1 MELKTFR
8 ASSPAAALKK
18 AQAHCGEDAMVVST
32 KQLRKK
38 TLTQDPVYEI
48 VVVNAQEAQQQSQQ
62 GGGRQQS
69 QSRSRYEDSS
79 QQQDSARQKS
89 GSIEDEFKNS
99 QDILVNISE
108 AAKQISKI
116 THLDEEG
123 QQQKSKDF
131 SSEKRLNKPQQD
143 QAPVQPEGH
152 SSKEL
157 EQIKSEINKL
167 GDTVNLLKNMVW
179 DSKEDAQDLTIPSEF
194 AEIFRIIKQ
203 NHMSKEH
210 IDTIMKLTFEHMPL
224 SMRHNSTTIK
234 RYFHVLLRKMIPTR
248 IEQPVIAPKK
258 KIMMFVGSTGVGK
271 TTTIAKLAARYA
283 YMMDHKHKVGLIT
296 LDTYRIGAVEQLMH
310 YAKTMRL
317 SIEAVVDPPEF
328 VTALDSLR
336 NCDVILID
344 TVGSSQYDKEKIE
357 KIQSFL
363 STQSDFAID
372 INLVLSATT
381 KYEDLKDIYQNF
393 SFLGIDTMVFT
404 KLDETNVFGNI
415 FSLVYEKQK
424 PVSYFSI
431 GQEVPDDI
439 TNADADYL
447 VGCLLEG
454 FSKDKK

>member
-18 AQAHCGEDAMVVST
+18 AQEVCGEDAMVVST

-38 TLTQDPVYEI
+38 TLTQDAIYEI
-48 VVVNAQEAQQQSQQ
+48 VVVNTSEESPPKQASQEYGYSKPPSREESQND
-62 GGGRQQS
+62 R
-69 QSRSRYEDSS
+69 
-79 QQQDSARQKS
+79 
-89 GSIEDEFKNS
+89 SIEDEFKNS

-116 THLDEEG
+116 TNLGE
-123 QQQKSKDF
+123 KP
-131 SSEKRLNKPQQD
+131 SSNKYTTDKTLNKKEQ
-143 QAPVQPEGH
+143 QAPSTSKE
-152 SSKEL
+152 STKEL
-157 EQIKSEINKL
+157 EQIKEEINKL

-179 DSKEDAQDLTIPSEF
+179 DSKTDAKELVIPSEF
-194 AEIFRIIKQ
+194 AEIFRIIKNNQ
-203 NHMSKEH
+203 MAKSH
-210 IDTIMKLTFEHMPL
+210 IDTIMKLTLEHMPL
-224 SMRHNSTTIK
+224 SMRHNSKTVK

-248 IEQPVIAPKK
+248 IEQVVTPPNK

-283 YMMDHKHKVGLIT
+283 YMMERKHKVGLIT

-317 SIEAVVDPPEF
+317 GIEAVVDPPEF
-328 VTALDSLR
+328 VTALESLR

-344 TVGSSQYDKEKIE
+344 TVGSSQYDREKIE
-357 KIQSFL
+357 KIQAFL
-363 STQSDFAID
+363 NTQSDFSID

-381 KYEDLKDIYQNF
+381 KYEDLRDIYQNF
-393 SFLGIDTMVFT
+393 SSLGIDTMVFT
-404 KLDETNVFGNI
+404 KLDETNIYGNI

-439 TNADADYL
+439 INAQADYL
-447 VGCLLEG
+447 VSCLLEG
-454 FSKDKK
+454 FKKEQK

>member
-18 AQAHCGEDAMVVST
+18 AQQACGEDAMVVST

-38 TLTQDPVYEI
+38 TLTQDAIYEI
-48 VVVNAQEAQQQSQQ
+48 VVVNSVDEQNTQKS
-62 GGGRQQS
+62 S
-69 QSRSRYEDSS
+69 QSSNRYGAYFDDEDTP
-79 QQQDSARQKS
+79 KS
-89 GSIEDEFKNS
+89 KESPQRSIEDEFKNS

-116 THLDEEG
+116 TNLSE
-123 QQQKSKDF
+123 QKTQSRYQ
-131 SSEKRLNKPQQD
+131 SEKTLNKPEPQT
-143 QAPVQPEGH
+143 QAPAP
-152 SSKEL
+152 SSESTKEL
-157 EQIKSEINKL
+157 EQIKKEINKL

-179 DSKEDAQDLTIPSEF
+179 DSKADAKELVIPSEF
-194 AEIFRIIKQ
+194 AEIFRIIKNNQ
-203 NHMSKEH
+203 MSKAH
-210 IDTIMKLTFEHMPL
+210 IDTIMKLTLEHMPL
-224 SMRHNSTTIK
+224 SMRHNSQTVK

-248 IEQPVIAPKK
+248 IEQAVIAPKK

-283 YMMDHKHKVGLIT
+283 YMMEKKHKVGLIT

-317 SIEAVVDPPEF
+317 GIEAVVDPPEF
-328 VTALDSLR
+328 VTALESLR

-344 TVGSSQYDKEKIE
+344 TVGSSQYDREKIA

-363 STQSDFAID
+363 NTQSDFSID

-381 KYEDLKDIYQNF
+381 KYEDLKDIYHNF
-393 SFLGIDTMVFT
+393 SALGIDTLVFT
-404 KLDETNVFGNI
+404 KLDETNIFGNI

-439 TNADADYL
+439 TPAQPDYL
-447 VGCLLEG
+447 VSCLLEG
-454 FSKDKK
+454 FKKEQK